1 MNIILNGKPTEIP
14 EDELIGNLI
23 NRLKLDGPVA
33 AQVNEEIIHH
43 DRLGEVKLRPGDH
56 VELFVMMGGG

>member
-1 MNIILNGKPTEIP
+1 MNITLNGKPTDIP
-14 EDELIGNLI
+14 DGKHVADLIKS
-23 NRLKLDGPVA
+23 LKLDGPVA

-43 DRLGEVKLRPGDH
+43 DKLGEVKLRPGDH

>member
-1 MNIILNGKPTEIP
+1 MNITLNGKPTDIP
-14 EDELIGNLI
+14 DGEHVADLIKS
-23 NRLKLDGPVA
+23 LKLDGPVA